1 MNKSII
7 LSFVFAL
14 IASGAFAQNISRP
27 AETEKPKQEKQADKS
42 MPTDARPGTQ
52 APTTRPSG
60 QTEVEK
66 GKPGKKG
73 QKGNK
78 GKNGKRKGHSKDHK
92 GKGKA
97 KGHDESHH
105 SDDAEKGHEGHNHG
119 KGEGHGR
126 RPENETGKSE
136 KSNKPPVTPP
146 ASGRKTQKN

>member
-14 IASGAFAQNISRP
+14 IASGAFAQTITRP

-73 QKGNK
+73 QKGKK
-78 GKNGKRKGHSKDHK
+78 GKNGKRKGQHKDHK
-92 GKGKA
+92 GKG
-97 KGHDESHH
+97 HEHH
-105 SDDAEKGHEGHNHG
+105 GDDAEKGHEGHNHG

-136 KSNKPPVTPP
+136 KNNKPPVT
-146 ASGRKTQKN
+146 GRKTQKN

>member
-14 IASGAFAQNISRP
+14 IASGAFAQTITRP

-73 QKGNK
+73 QKGKK
-78 GKNGKRKGHSKDHK
+78 GKNGKRKGQNKDHK
-92 GKGKA
+92 GKG
-97 KGHDESHH
+97 HEHH
-105 SDDAEKGHEGHNHG
+105 GDDAEKGHEGHNHG

-136 KSNKPPVTPP
+136 KSNKPPVT
-146 ASGRKTQKN
+146 GRKTQKN